1 MDTVRNKLA
10 RLRDAM
16 RDAGLTAYF
25 VPSGD
30 PHQSEYV
37 PECWNR
43 RAWLSGFAGSAGD
56 VLVTSKQAGLW
67 TDGRYHLQ
75 AADDVKGTGI
85 SLFRAG
91 EPGVPSVE
99 QHLSATLGPDDVL
112 GVDPRVV
119 TEVRARRL
127 SAAAEAAGAQ
137 FELVDGNLVDA
148 VWTDQ
153 PAMPKQPI
161 SVWPDVFAGETVRQK
176 LRRLRKAM
184 AERGVQAHLVTA
196 LDAIAW
202 LFNLRGSDVEYNPV
216 AIAYAVVTLEEAEL
230 FIDAR
235 KVPPAARAV
244 LERTVRIRPYG
255 HIERACRALARSQT
269 SVWIDPESANLWCIE
284 ALGGSVKVRAPSPI
298 GRMKAKKNAVE
309 LAGMRAAHHRDGVA
323 MVRFLRWLAGAVPE
337 GAQTEMSAAVALEAF
352 RAEGAHFQGLSFPTI
367 AGYGHHGA
375 IIHYRVDESSD
386 VPLRRTGLFLVDS
399 GAQYLDGTTDITRT
413 VLLGERATRVQK
425 DRFTRVLKG
434 HIALATAR
442 FPAGSSGAR
451 LDTLAR
457 VALWQAGLDY
467 GHGTGHGV
475 GAYLNVHEGPQAISF
490 GRGLSEPLEP
500 GNIQSN
506 EPGYYEPGKFG
517 IRIEN
522 LIEVVEDSG
531 LSRNGRSFLRFETL
545 TLCPIDTRLVEP
557 ALLTSD
563 ECSWL
568 NRYHARVLRE
578 LGPSLERE
586 DRSWLRRVCARI

>member
-85 SLFRAG
+85 ALFRAG

-269 SVWIDPESANLWCIE
+269 GVWIDPESANLWCIE

-337 GAQTEMSAAVALEAF
+337 GAQTEMSAAMALEAF

-557 ALLTSD
+557 TLLTSD